1 MTGILAENTGRF
13 INMENFMHRLLR
25 SALALLSLLLLPVA
39 ATSAASAAAVTT
51 LTWHG
56 HAAFE
61 ITTPNGKVLWIDPWL
76 NNPKNPD
83 AGPGKDAVAK
93 VTKGDYILITH
104 GHFDHMADAVAL
116 AKKTGAKLI
125 SNYDLG
131 QNLVKLYGYPK
142 EQVGFDTQMNI
153 GGEIRIADGEVMVAM
168 TPAVHSSGLGNP
180 YSNEKGHE
188 MEPAVVSGGTAAGF
202 IIRIKNGPTFY
213 DTGDTAYFHDME
225 NIGKF
230 YRPDVA
236 LVNIGGHFGMEPMM
250 AAKAASAVKVKMAIP
265 MHYGTFPVLTQDPK
279 SFADTVRRYGIR
291 YVGMQPGETLRFSGK
306 QLVTKP

>member
-1 MTGILAENTGRF
+1 
-13 INMENFMHRLLR
+13 MHRLLR

-39 ATSAASAAAVTT
+39 TSLAATAKPVAPATTT

-142 EQVGFDTQMNI
+142 DQVGFDTQMNI
-153 GGEIRIADGEVMVAM
+153 GGEIHIADGEVMVAM
-168 TPAVHSSGLGNP
+168 TQAVHSSGLGNP

-188 MEPAVVSGGTAAGF
+188 HEPAVISGGNPAGF

-230 YRPDVA
+230 YRPDVG
-236 LVNIGGHFGMEPMM
+236 LINIGGHFGMEPMM

-291 YVGMQPGETLRFSGK
+291 YVGMQPGETLHFSGK

>member
-1 MTGILAENTGRF
+1 
-13 INMENFMHRLLR
+13 MHRLLR

-39 ATSAASAAAVTT
+39 TSLAANAKPVAPATTT

-125 SNYDLG
+125 CNYDLG

-142 EQVGFDTQMNI
+142 DQVGFDTQMNI
-153 GGEIRIADGEVMVAM
+153 GGEIHIADGEVMVAM
-168 TPAVHSSGLGNP
+168 TQAVHSSGLGNP

-188 MEPAVVSGGTAAGF
+188 HEPAVVSGGNPAGF
-202 IIRIKNGPTFY
+202 VIRIKNGPTFY

-230 YRPDVA
+230 YRPDVG
-236 LVNIGGHFGMEPMM
+236 LINIGGHFGMEPMM

-291 YVGMQPGETLRFSGK
+291 YVGMQPGETLHFSGK